1 MGFPTLTYKVDQ
13 EKSMSNIQ
21 SAQQSTP
28 VVVQPNVSNQA
39 RAPQQTVKTDAEV
52 VAQVAATTIKP
63 SGINEA
69 AQPTREVVAKAA
81 AQLQE
86 FVSSMWRNLIF
97 SIDETTGYNVVKVVN
112 PDTGELIRQLPSEEL
127 LKISRD
133 FQRLNNVLVSQ
144 RA

>member
-1 MGFPTLTYKVDQ
+1 
-13 EKSMSNIQ
+13 MSNIQ
-21 SAQQSTP
+21 SAQQGAP
-28 VVVQPNVSNQA
+28 AAVQPNISNQA
-39 RAPQQTVKTDAEV
+39 RAPQQSVKSDAQV
-52 VAQVAATTIKP
+52 VAQVISTEIKA
-63 SGINEA
+63 SGVNEA

-86 FVSSMWRNLIF
+86 FVSSMGRNLNF
-97 SIDETTGYNVVKVVN
+97 SIDESTGYNVVRVVN